1 MKKSVINSAESL
13 ASYKSKLDAWFNEH
27 KYLIMHQPQF
37 GMDRTLDQNAM
48 SFELYTRIGKT
59 LYGGDTKHA
68 RYECKLHYGV
78 PILREHDPDFHQIY
92 DTVIKPHDYG
102 TKLKI
107 MEYLPVTSLMSK
119 KQFSEFV
126 DKILNVYSEKGV
138 DFTDLEKAA

>member
-1 MKKSVINSAESL
+1 MKKTIINSNESL
-13 ASYKSKLDAWFNEH
+13 ARYVNQLKHWYMEH
-27 KYLIMHQPQF
+27 KYLVMHQPQF
-37 GMDRTLDQNAM
+37 GKDRTVDQNAM

-59 LYGGDTKHA
+59 LYGGDTEHA

-78 PILREHDPDFHQIY
+78 PILRENDPDFQKIY

-119 KQFSEFV
+119 KQFSEYV

-138 DFTDLEKAA
+138 DFTDLESAA